1 MKLYVNPTGAPTA
14 DGAYSS
20 VASAYAEA
28 KRLIRSGESTV
39 DVILRTGVHR
49 VHTEILI
56 DGGEM
61 PKNAALSF
69 VGENGAVITTAKD
82 IAGASFTKVEGTPY
96 YSYTLPE
103 SEKDENGEYPAFRDL
118 FMNGEPLRL
127 ARSSTDCT
135 MAVDSCRHAEKNGFN
150 AADRLLYIDRDALG
164 DIELADNGDV
174 IGDLEFWIKTEW
186 QVHCVHIENVASE
199 PSQVSD
205 ASGKAMYAAR
215 VRKCDWDILLP
226 SYYSRLDSYPYW
238 FVNNKAL
245 LLTPGDFFYHRD
257 VGTVYVYPRGDMKD
271 ATVSY
276 PLSERVFHLE
286 NARNV
291 SFRNLAIREVTVN
304 YITRY
309 GYVTGQGGYIK
320 IKDPATGERFGFLPY
335 GAIYGENV
343 DNILVEGCRIT
354 NVGDDCV
361 NFRGGVSRVTVT
373 GCFFKNVGGSAVRFG
388 QNTPEYSDTVYNRD
402 IRITENYI
410 ENTGTSFPSNTGIL
424 IASVLRLE
432 LSHNTILRSNYSAIS
447 VGWSWANRADADPAE
462 VDTDLFVNVKYANIS
477 HNYIEDFMV
486 GMKDGGAIY
495 VLGGNATQ
503 GYAPYLNSMNN
514 NYVVVKSNVARG
526 EGAWTVFYHDSGAS
540 HWDDYDNVL
549 IVEKGMRPPFFTYIS
564 YQIFAMANHNRTRDL
579 YIVGYPQDHFEG
591 DRYPEGYSDP
601 THEERTGAY
610 VYSGRN
616 IKDEWWEGY
625 TYEFDPKT
633 AAYTVHQPLKE
644 KDLVYCEDI
653 YLFGHMDEDARI
665 PHEKLRAIADNAGS
679 RGAHPVY
686 AQPIKE

>member
-1 MKLYVNPTGAPTA
+1 MKLYVNPTGAPHE
-14 DGAYSS
+14 DGAY
-20 VASAYAEA
+20 ATLAAAYAEA
-28 KRLIRSGESTV
+28 ERLLKNGEQAVDVVLRSG
-39 DVILRTGVHR
+39 IHR
-49 VHTEILI
+49 VEKEILI

-69 VGENGAVITTAKD
+69 VGEDGTVITTAKD

-199 PSQVSD
+199 PSCVLD
-205 ASGKAMYAAR
+205 GDGKAMVAAR
-215 VRKCDWDILLP
+215 VRKADWEILLP
-226 SYYSRLDSYPYW
+226 SYYSRLNSYPYW
-238 FVNNKAL
+238 FANNKAL
-245 LLTPGDFFYHRD
+245 MMTAGDFFYHRD

-276 PLSERVFHLE
+276 PLSERIFHLE
-286 NARNV
+286 NARNI
-291 SFRNLAIREVTVN
+291 SFRNLTLREVTVN

-309 GYVTGQGGYIK
+309 GYVTGQGGYLK
-320 IKDPATGERFGFLPY
+320 IIDPATGERFGFLPY
-335 GAIYGENV
+335 GAIYGKNV
-343 DNILVEGCRIT
+343 DRIRIEGCRFL
-354 NVGDDCV
+354 NLGDDGV
-361 NFRGGVSRVTVT
+361 NFRGGVSHLTVN
-373 GCFFKNVGGSAVRFG
+373 GCFFKNIGGSAIRLG
-388 QNTPEYSDTVYNRD
+388 MNTNEYSDTVYNRD
-402 IRITENYI
+402 INITDNYI
-410 ENTGTSFPSNTGIL
+410 ENTGTSFPSNTSIL

-432 LSHNTILRSNYSAIS
+432 LSHNTLLRSNYSAIS

-462 VDTDLFVNVKYANIS
+462 VDTESFVNVKEANIAY
-477 HNYIEDFMV
+477 NYIEDFMT
-486 GMKDGGAIY
+486 GMADGGAIY
-495 VLGGNATQ
+495 VLGGNATK
-503 GYAPYLNSMNN
+503 GFAPYLNSMNN
-514 NYVVVKSNVARG
+514 NYIVVKENVARG
-526 EGAWTVFYHDSGAS
+526 GTAWTVLYHDSGAS

-549 IVEKGMRPPFFTYIS
+549 IVERGMRPPRCTYIS
-564 YQIFAMANHNRTRDL
+564 YQLFAMANHNRTRGL
-579 YIVGYPQDHFEG
+579 YIVGYPEQDYFEG
-591 DRYPEGYSDP
+591 DSFCEGYNDP
-601 THEERTGAY
+601 TFKTLTGVHVVA
-610 VYSGRN
+610 GRHGRP
-616 IKDEWWEGY
+616 EWNDGYRYDYDPATARYDLYRPLTDKEGVIM
-625 TYEFDPKT
+625 K
-633 AAYTVHQPLKE
+633 
-644 KDLVYCEDI
+644 DI
-653 YLFGHMDEDARI
+653 YLYGNIDEDARI

-686 AQPIKE
+686 KQP